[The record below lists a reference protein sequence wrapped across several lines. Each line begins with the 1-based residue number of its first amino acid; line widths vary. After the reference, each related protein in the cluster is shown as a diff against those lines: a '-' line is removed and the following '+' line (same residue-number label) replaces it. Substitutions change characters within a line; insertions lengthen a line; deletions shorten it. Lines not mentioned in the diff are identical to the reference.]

1 MTNYNTGITIK
12 LMKGVSYARKKV
24 KKLNQTEILVKEVEK
39 RVLTQVELIINES
52 ESLEEVKEKIK
63 SLKQG

>member
-1 MTNYNTGITIK
+1 M
-12 LMKGVSYARKKV
+12 
-24 KKLNQTEILVKEVEK
+24 NQTEILVKEVEK

>member
-1 MTNYNTGITIK
+1 
-12 LMKGVSYARKKV
+12 MKDKEV
-24 KKLNQTEILVKEVEK
+24 KKMNQTEILVKEVEK

-52 ESLEEVKEKIK
+52 ETLEEVKEKIK

>member
-1 MTNYNTGITIK
+1 MQE
-12 LMKGVSYARKKV
+12 KKV

-39 RVLTQVELIINES
+39 RVLAQVELIISES
-52 ESLEEVKEKIK
+52 ETLEEVKEKIK